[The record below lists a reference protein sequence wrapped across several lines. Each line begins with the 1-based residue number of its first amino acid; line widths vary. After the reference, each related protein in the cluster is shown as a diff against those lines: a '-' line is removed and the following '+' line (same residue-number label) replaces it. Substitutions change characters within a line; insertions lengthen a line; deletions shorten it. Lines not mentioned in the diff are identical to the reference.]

1 MNDPNPYQAPDAPL
15 PSAPLALDGAD
26 VLAGRGERL
35 GASLI
40 DGVISLATFL
50 PLAAVTGYFGK
61 VMDAARG
68 GEAMSFLTMAG
79 YVALAF
85 VMFVVVQ
92 GYPLA
97 KTGQTWGKKLLWIR
111 IVDLDGAQPPLW
123 RLIVL
128 RYLPTQ
134 LLSLVPVAGNFYA
147 LIDALFIFRQD
158 KRCLHDLIA
167 GTQVVNVRR

>member
-1 MNDPNPYQAPDAPL
+1 MNDPNPYQAPEAPL
-15 PSAPLALDGAD
+15 PSAPLALDGAE
-26 VLAGRGERL
+26 VLAGRGERF
-35 GASLI
+35 GAALI
-40 DGVISLATFL
+40 DGVIALATFL
-50 PLAAVTGYFGK
+50 PLAALTGYFGR

-68 GEAMSFLTMAG
+68 GEPMPWLTMAG
-79 YVALAF
+79 YAVLS
-85 VMFVVVQ
+85 FVVFLAVQ

-111 IVDLDGAQPPLW
+111 IADLEGGQPPLW
-123 RLIVL
+123 RLIAL

-134 LLSLVPVAGNFYA
+134 LLALVPIIGNFYA
-147 LIDALFIFRQD
+147 LVDALFIFRKD

>member
-1 MNDPNPYQAPDAPL
+1 MNDPNPYQAPEAPL
-15 PSAPLALDGAD
+15 PSAPPALDGAP

-35 GASLI
+35 GAALI
-40 DGVISLATFL
+40 DGVISLVTFL
-50 PLAAVTGYFGK
+50 PLAAVTGYFGR

-68 GEAMSFLTMAG
+68 GEQIPFLVMAG

-85 VMFVVVQ
+85 VVFVVVQ
-92 GYPLA
+92 AYPLA

-111 IVDLDGAQPPLW
+111 IVDLHGAQPPLW
-123 RLIVL
+123 RLLLL
-128 RYLPTQ
+128 RYLPSQ
-134 LLSLVPVAGNFYA
+134 VLSLVPVVGNFYA

>member
-1 MNDPNPYQAPDAPL
+1 M
-15 PSAPLALDGAD
+15 
-26 VLAGRGERL
+26 LAGRGERR
-35 GASLI
+35 GAALI
-40 DGVISLATFL
+40 DGVIALATFL
-50 PLAAVTGYFGK
+50 LLVAVTGYFGK

-68 GEAMSFLTMAG
+68 GEAMSLLATAG

-111 IVDLDGAQPPLW
+111 IVDLHGAQPPLC
-123 RLIVL
+123 RLIAL

-134 LLSLVPVAGNFYA
+134 LLSMVPVVGSLYV

-158 KRCLHDLIA
+158 TRCLHGIIA
-167 GTQVVNVRR
+167 GTQVVNIRR

>member
-1 MNDPNPYQAPDAPL
+1 MNDPNPYQAPEAPL
-15 PSAPLALDGAD
+15 PSSPLALDGAD

-50 PLAAVTGYFGK
+50 PLAALTGYFGK

-68 GEAMSFLTMAG
+68 GEAMSLLATVG
-79 YVALAF
+79 YAALAF
-85 VMFVVVQ
+85 VVFVLVQ

-97 KTGQTWGKKLLWIR
+97 KTGQTWGKKLLSIR
-111 IVDLDGAQPPLW
+111 IVDLHGEQPPLW
-123 RLIVL
+123 RLIAL

-134 LLSLVPVAGNFYA
+134 LLSLVPVVGSFYV
-147 LIDALFIFRQD
+147 LVDALFIFRQD

-167 GTQVVNVRR
+167 GTQVVNVSR

>member
-1 MNDPNPYQAPDAPL
+1 MNDHNPYQAPEAPL
-15 PSAPLALDGAD
+15 PSAPLALNAAD

-40 DGVISLATFL
+40 DGVISLLIFL
-50 PLAAVTGYFGK
+50 PLAALTGYFGK
-61 VMDAARG
+61 VMAAARG
-68 GEAMSFLTMAG
+68 GEAMSLLAMAG

-85 VMFVVVQ
+85 VVFVVVQ

-97 KTGQTWGKKLLWIR
+97 RTGQTWGKKLLSIR
-111 IVDLDGAQPPLW
+111 IVDLHGGQPPLW

-128 RYLPTQ
+128 RYLSTQ
-134 LLSLVPVAGNFYA
+134 LLSLVPVAGNVYA
-147 LIDALFIFRQD
+147 LLDALFIFRQD

>member
-1 MNDPNPYQAPDAPL
+1 MNDPNPYQAPDAAL
-15 PSAPLALDGAD
+15 PPALPGIADGE

-50 PLAAVTGYFGK
+50 PVAALTGYFGK
-61 VMDAARG
+61 VMEAARSG
-68 GEAMSFLTMAG
+68 VQVPFLTTLG
-79 YVALAF
+79 YGVLGMVIFLA
-85 VMFVVVQ
+85 VQ

-97 KTGQTWGKKLLWIR
+97 KSGQTWGKKLLWIR
-111 IVDLDGAQPPLW
+111 IADLEGGQPPFW
-123 RLIVL
+123 RLIAL

-134 LLSLVPVAGNFYA
+134 AISLVPIVGGIYA
-147 LIDALFIFRQD
+147 LVDALFIFRQD

-167 GTQVVNVRR
+167 GTRVVNVRR